1 MEKSMSDDER
11 PDYLRLIKKEEEDI
25 IEADVTERRRTFRE
39 WMEWRGLEKGS
50 VITGIIC
57 LSVII
62 LSLCFMIT
70 GAIISLL

>member
-1 MEKSMSDDER
+1 MSDDER
-11 PDYLRLIKKEEEDI
+11 PGYLRLVNREEI
-25 IEADVTERRRTFRE
+25 IESDTIERRRTFRE
-39 WMEWRGLEKGS
+39 WMEWRGLENGS

-57 LSVII
+57 LSIII

>member
-1 MEKSMSDDER
+1 MSDDER
-11 PDYLRLIKKEEEDI
+11 PDYLRLVNKEEI
-25 IEADVTERRRTFRE
+25 IEPDVTENRRTFRE
-39 WMEWRGLEKGS
+39 WMEWRGLENGS

-70 GAIISLL
+70 GAIISLF